1 MFDFFTE
8 YKDFFI
14 VLISSLG
21 TYLVTTNVSSR
32 SDLNNILK
40 HQLENVFKP
49 LIVYIEFNIS
59 KNDISIEEI
68 KAFSEKCHTIL
79 VKQYEYIPDK
89 MVELERN
96 LFSSIE
102 QNEADEIFSNY
113 NKLSK
118 YIRIRFEAIRSKL
131 NLPCNKAANLWPIM
145 NAEEKISYFMER
157 VVLPFVIWMFV
168 YLFIAMF
175 IEIICQMFLNI
186 TSAELF
192 DTNNNLFILLLFFCG
207 LITFIIVSKR
217 K

>member
-89 MVELERN
+89 MVEL
-96 LFSSIE
+96 
-102 QNEADEIFSNY
+102 
-113 NKLSK
+113 
-118 YIRIRFEAIRSKL
+118 
-131 NLPCNKAANLWPIM
+131 
-145 NAEEKISYFMER
+145 
-157 VVLPFVIWMFV
+157 
-168 YLFIAMF
+168 
-175 IEIICQMFLNI
+175 
-186 TSAELF
+186 
-192 DTNNNLFILLLFFCG
+192 
-207 LITFIIVSKR
+207 
-217 K
+217 